1 MNGFYQKLKYYKHSS
16 YKSYSSKYFIILK
29 QKKNI
34 QSIYGTRNELQK
46 SDFHDF

>member
-1 MNGFYQKLKYYKHSS
+1 M
-16 YKSYSSKYFIILK
+16 YFNILK

-46 SDFHDF
+46 SDFYDF